1 MNSYIISGLLIAVGI
16 FFYIRY
22 AQKYTKRFAH
32 VGLCAA
38 QTYIMFG
45 DSAAMCA
52 TRAVSAAMS
61 KIDKSQLLRFI
72 SQIPVIGDGIDE
84 QTATRRRSELVTL
97 ITLDKNG
104 VAESVTFKKEL
115 QQLSENWLQAV
126 MKCDAEIAN
135 KLFKEASLK
144 NVIEGLKNKSMN

>member
-1 MNSYIISGLLIAVGI
+1 MTGYIISGLLIAIGI

-45 DSAAMCA
+45 DTAALCA

-61 KIDKSQLLRFI
+61 KNDKDQLLNFI
-72 SQIPVIGDGIDE
+72 AQITIKGDGIDE
-84 QTATRRRSELVTL
+84 ELASQRRSQLL
-97 ITLDKNG
+97 MHIKLDKNG
-104 VAESVTFKKEL
+104 VAESVAFKKEL
-115 QQLSENWLQAV
+115 KLLSEDWLSAV
-126 MKCDAEIAN
+126 MKCDYEIATN
-135 KLFKEASLK
+135 YLKKLLLK
-144 NVIEGLKNKSMN
+144 ILLAT

>member
-1 MNSYIISGLLIAVGI
+1 MTGYIISGLLIAIGI

-45 DSAAMCA
+45 DTAALCA

-61 KIDKSQLLRFI
+61 KNDKDQLLNFI
-72 SQIPVIGDGIDE
+72 AQIPVKGDGIDE
-84 QTATRRRSELVTL
+84 ELASQRRSQLVMH
-97 ITLDKNG
+97 IRLDKNG
-104 VAESVTFKKEL
+104 VAESVAFKKEL
-115 QQLSENWLQAV
+115 KHLSEDWLSAV
-126 MKCDAEIAN
+126 MKCDYEIAD
-135 KLFKEASLK
+135 KLFKEASAK
-144 NVIEGLKNKSMN
+144 NIVSNLI